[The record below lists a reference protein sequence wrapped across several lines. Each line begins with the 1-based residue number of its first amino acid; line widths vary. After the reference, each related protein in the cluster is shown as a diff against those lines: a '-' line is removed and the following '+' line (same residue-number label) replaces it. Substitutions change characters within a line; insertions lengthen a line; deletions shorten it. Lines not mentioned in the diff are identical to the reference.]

1 MIQVG
6 SVSGATVYWFMIT
19 GIGVLLSGGALLEL
33 RRRGKPVRLGH
44 LIAAGLTVLGFAALA
59 YTGAWRSFYVLQRTT
74 AGLQLTYHWPSR
86 QVTVPWDSIDRIN
99 TAPGYKGQRPLRIV
113 ARSGREYVSPMLPA
127 TEAHRLSRCLSG
139 DVARRRGSPASAAAG
154 PRTPDAC
161 P

>member
-1 MIQVG
+1 MIQLG
-6 SVSGATVYWFMIT
+6 SVAGATAYWLMIT

-33 RRRGKPVRLGH
+33 RRRGKPVRPGH
-44 LIAAGLTVLGFAALA
+44 FTAAGLTVLGFAALA
-59 YTGAWRSFYVLQRTT
+59 YTGVWRSFYGLERTT

-86 QVTVPWDSIDRIN
+86 EVMVPWDSIDRIN

-127 TEAHRLSRCLSG
+127 TEAHRLSRCLAG
-139 DVARRRGSPASAAAG
+139 DAARRRSSAAPPAG
-154 PRTPDAC
+154 VPRTPDAC